1 MCTDK
6 RRISDIRNLNH
17 KSGRRV
23 PFVSVCLIMAL
34 CFCVPA
40 FATGGEILEYED
52 TFDDNNSLAIVTVKR
67 SVNLYVSED
76 TQTIIPFDDYHSSNV
91 TENSISLF
99 TPAEFE
105 SIRSQALENGCN
117 RVTISCSVSF
127 VYRRLNSGV
136 SFPISNVSTFSLTQC
151 HCFVSLNPTS
161 NPDSFTFN
169 TTFRYSLPTF
179 TDNSNVS
186 DSEPNDVAG
195 NRVVSR
201 YYPVEGV
208 KDKYYNESVKIMF
221 LGVDCTYNSENFDS
235 MQIPTLSFSFS
246 NIYQYV
252 LAPETTVAPD
262 TTFAPGVDTVNPVD
276 TMQGNPD
283 ELDNVLDERNQDF
296 VDNYAYILNGFS
308 WIKYASCFGLIGQFL
323 GSFFQFEPFS
333 DILNSWAIFA
343 VFNIVLGG
351 FITGVSAFIRMQVR
365 QDEKRQREVQNEIRR
380 EKMSRFWSNFYRTF
394 GKGRGRHDD

>member
-1 MCTDK
+1 MCIGK
-6 RRISDIRNLNH
+6 RRISDIRALNP

-23 PFVSVCLIMAL
+23 LYVSVCLIMAF

-52 TFDDNNSLAIVTVKR
+52 TFDDNNSLAIVSVKR

-76 TQTIIPFDDYHSSNV
+76 TQTIIPFDDYYSSNV

-99 TPAEFE
+99 TPSEFE
-105 SIRSQALENGCN
+105 TIRNQAVENGCN
-117 RVTISCSVSF
+117 HVTISCSVSF
-127 VYRRLNSGV
+127 VYRRLNTGV
-136 SFPISNVSTFSLTQC
+136 SFPISNASTFSLSQC
-151 HCFVSLNPTS
+151 HCVVSLNSIS

-169 TTFRYSLPTF
+169 STFRYSLPTF

-186 DSEPNDVAG
+186 DSEPNDVG
-195 NRVVSR
+195 GVRVVSR
-201 YYPVEGV
+201 YYPAEGV

-221 LGVDCTYNSENFDS
+221 LGVDFTYNSENFDS
-235 MQIPTLSFSFS
+235 MQIPTLSFAFS

-252 LAPETTVAPD
+252 LAPETTSAPE
-262 TTFAPGVDTVNPVD
+262 TTFVPGVDTVNPVD
-276 TMQGNPD
+276 TMHGNPD
-283 ELDNVLDERNQDF
+283 DLDNVLDERNQDF

-308 WIKYASCFGLIGQFL
+308 WIKYASCFGFIGQFL

-351 FITGVSAFIRMQVR
+351 FITGVSALIRSQVR
-365 QDEKRQREVQNEIRR
+365 EDEKRQREAQNEIRR

>member
-1 MCTDK
+1 MCLDK
-6 RRISDIRNLNH
+6 WRVSDFRNLNH
-17 KSGRRV
+17 KLGRRLL
-23 PFVSVCLIMAL
+23 FVAVCLFMVSF
-34 CFCVPA
+34 FCVPA

-52 TFDDNNSLAIVTVKR
+52 TFDDNNSLAIVSVKR

-76 TQTIIPFDDYHSSNV
+76 TQTIIPFDDYYSSNV

-105 SIRSQALENGCN
+105 SIRNQAVENGCN
-117 RVTISCSVSF
+117 HVTISCSVSF
-127 VYRRLNSGV
+127 VYRRLNTDV
-136 SFPISNVSTFSLTQC
+136 SFPISNVSTFSLSQC
-151 HCFVSLNPTS
+151 HCVVSLNSVS

-169 TTFRYSLPTF
+169 STFRYSLPTF

-186 DSEPNDVAG
+186 DSEPNDVG
-195 NRVVSR
+195 GVRVVSR

-208 KDKYYNESVKIMF
+208 KDKYSVKIMF
-221 LGVDCTYNSENFDS
+221 LGVDFTYNSENFDS

-252 LAPETTVAPD
+252 LAPETTSVPEI
-262 TTFAPGVDTVNPVD
+262 TFVPGVDTVNPVD

-283 ELDNVLDERNQDF
+283 ELDNILEEQNQSF
-296 VDNYAYILNGFS
+296 IENYAYILNGFS
-308 WIKYASCFGLIGQFL
+308 WIKYASCFGFIGQFL

-351 FITGVSAFIRMQVR
+351 FITGVSALIRSQVR
-365 QDEKRQREVQNEIRR
+365 EDEKRQREAQNEIRR